1 MVYQR
6 GDVVVTLFP
15 FADGILAKE
24 RPELLFAGP
33 WRVTRTIEVCWC
45 LMITTS
51 VLKGWPGDV
60 DIPNLNKAGLPVPS
74 IVRTLKFTCV
84 DTKNITKK
92 IGVLDARTLRVVYG
106 HTRAHLKK

>member
-24 RPELLFAGP
+24 RPALLFAGP

-45 LMITTS
+45 LMITTT
-51 VLKGWPGDV
+51 VLKGWPGDT

-74 IVRTLKFTCV
+74 IIRTLKFACV
-84 DTKNITKK
+84 DTKNIAKK
-92 IGVLDARTLRVVYG
+92 IGILDAKTLRAVRKEV
-106 HTRAHLKK
+106 RNIVQ